1 MEWENDMSERLN
13 ILLVDDSDQEYA
25 RINDLLKEIKRWQF
39 NLERVSSYEIAAQK
53 ISRSRQTVCLLNP
66 HLSQDSGLQAL
77 HQTFEETT
85 APPVVLLTT
94 PEDHT
99 AAEKVMTNGAVDY
112 LIKGEIN
119 AASLERSIRYAL
131 KYNRLKD
138 KLEEQFQ
145 QHALQLIIKS
155 KHLQKEVIQLQHQ
168 VAVRQEKEQQYR
180 ELFEVDIYG
189 VEVLD
194 INGVITDCNTT
205 YERMLGYSREEIL
218 GQHTTTFA
226 SAYGAKRLKKKLSL
240 LKMRGYTEGEIELV
254 NKDGSMLLVWRR
266 FQAFFNDNNEYTG
279 AVAYSRDITERMK
292 AVRQISSLARSLEQS
307 PIAIMI
313 TDENGVVE
321 YVNFRFTEIT
331 GYTYEETIGQNLRN
345 FKTPDDEAEIF
356 LDLWRTIKE
365 DEEWQGE
372 FRNINK
378 DGESYWE
385 SLIVAPMYDAQ
396 GNVTN
401 FIAVHDDVTD
411 RKRNEEAAM
420 DSQRRVGDL
429 MSEHINDLT
438 AANEELQ
445 REISERK
452 RAEKALQRSRARLK
466 AQYKGIPVP
475 TYTWQKAGD
484 DFVLVDYND
493 AAEQDSQR
501 RIADFMGKPVKEVFK
516 DSPQVISDFARC
528 FTQKTTVKR
537 EAPYTMVTTGD
548 TKYFVTTYNFVP
560 PHLVIVHIQDI
571 TDHKKTEE
579 RLQEVQTELEQ
590 YRQKVEEV
598 QQTQPT
604 NGHGG
609 SYNGSG
615 GDPELKA
622 ALEHEIAKRE
632 EAEKALQENESR
644 MKEIAGN
651 IDERLREQ
659 YRGIP
664 IPTYSWQHIAGEF
677 ILVDFNNAAAESM
690 GKIVDFFGKSASEIF
705 ENRPEILADF
715 ETCYNE
721 KRTLVREAPYTMITT
736 GETRFFVT
744 TYHYVPPNMVIDH
757 IQDIT
762 EYKEIEAQLD
772 EYREKYGELNAEYGV
787 DMGGS
792 DQAAAL
798 ADGNLG
804 AELTMIKE
812 ELAAERAERQKLEQ
826 LLEKIKTKTGQLF
839 SSQVEQKV
847 QQRVK
852 ELASQNQSLQ
862 DSIDQQRQLQEQL
875 ENTRSELE
883 AQYKGIPVPT
893 YTWRHVGDDFVLMD
907 YNEAADKSSQGR
919 INSFKDKPAGE
930 IFKDRPQV
938 LADFDTCYRER
949 RLVKREA
956 PYRLVTT
963 GEIRQFVTT
972 YNFIPPDT
980 VIVHIEDVTEY
991 KKVEEALQVSEEQI
1005 EMSCRFSPEITLTFV
1020 NDAYCWYFNQHRED
1034 ILGQPLPFVLDEDRE
1049 QVTRHFNTLS
1059 QANPVGAIEYRVQ
1072 KSDGSVH
1079 WQRWITRAIYDERGR
1094 LVEFRT
1100 AGRDITRRKQ
1110 TGEKQLA

>member
-1 MEWENDMSERLN
+1 MSERLN

-25 RINDLLKEIKRWQF
+25 RINNLLKEIKRWQF
-39 NLERVSSYEIAAQK
+39 NLERVSSYETAVEKIA
-53 ISRSRQTVCLLNP
+53 RSRQTVCLVNP
-66 HLSQDSGLQAL
+66 HLSQSSGLQEL
-77 HQTFEETT
+77 HQKFADTT

-94 PEDHT
+94 PDDTT
-99 AAEKVMTNGAVDY
+99 APEKVMTNGAVDY
-112 LIKGEIN
+112 LVKGEIN
-119 AASLERSIRYAL
+119 VSSLERSIRYAL

-155 KHLQKEVIQLQHQ
+155 KQLQKEVIDLQHQ
-168 VAVRQEKEQQYR
+168 MAVRQEKEQQYR

-194 INGVITDCNTT
+194 INGVIVDCNTT

-218 GQHTTTFA
+218 GQASTTFA
-226 SAYGAKRLKKKLSL
+226 SGYGAKRLKKKLAL
-240 LKMRGYTEGEIELV
+240 LNTRGYTEGEIELV
-254 NKDGSMLLVWRR
+254 CKDSSMMLVWRR
-266 FQAFFNDNNEYTG
+266 FRALYNEDNEYTG
-279 AVAYSRDITERMK
+279 AVTYSRDITDRMK
-292 AVRQISSLARSLEQS
+292 AVRQISSLARALEQS

-321 YVNFRFTEIT
+321 YINFRFTEIT

-345 FKTPDDEAEIF
+345 YKTPDDDAEIF
-356 LDLWRTIKE
+356 LDIWRTIKE
-365 DEEWQGE
+365 GDEWQGE
-372 FRNINK
+372 FLNINK
-378 DGESYWE
+378 EGESYWE
-385 SLIVAPMYDAQ
+385 SLIVAPMYDPQ

-401 FIAVHDDVTD
+401 FIAAHDDVTE
-411 RKRNEEAAM
+411 RKQNEEAAM
-420 DSQRRVGDL
+420 ASQRRVGDL

-438 AANEELQ
+438 SANEELQ

-516 DSPQVISDFARC
+516 DNPQVISDFARC

-537 EAPYTMVTTGD
+537 EAPYTLVTTGEK
-548 TKYFVTTYNFVP
+548 KYFVTTYNFVP

-571 TDHKKTEE
+571 TEHKQTEE
-579 RLQEVQTELEQ
+579 KLGEVQSELEQ
-590 YRQKVEEV
+590 YRQRVETLPPSNG
-598 QQTQPT
+598 QSDPT
-604 NGHGG
+604 
-609 SYNGSG
+609 SQEGSG
-615 GDPELKA
+615 ELQA
-622 ALEHEIAKRE
+622 ALEHEIAQRE
-632 EAEKALQENESR
+632 KAEKALKDQEER
-644 MKEIAGN
+644 LKEIAGN

-690 GKIVDFFGKSASEIF
+690 GKIVDFFGKPASEIF
-705 ENRPEILADF
+705 KSRPEILADF

-762 EYKEIEAQLD
+762 EYKQIEAELED
-772 EYREKYGELNAEYGV
+772 YRQQYGEL
-787 DMGGS
+787 
-792 DQAAAL
+792 AAAEQSV
-798 ADGNLG
+798 AATPSPDIG
-804 AELTMIKE
+804 AELATIKE
-812 ELAAERAERQKLEQ
+812 ELETERAERQKLERT
-826 LLEKIKTKTGQLF
+826 LAKIKTKTGQLF
-839 SSQVEQKV
+839 TSQVEQRV
-847 QQRVK
+847 QQRVQ
-852 ELASQNQSLQ
+852 ELASQNKGLQ
-862 DSIDQQRQLQEQL
+862 ESIAEHRQLQEQL
-875 ENTRSELE
+875 EKTRSELE
-883 AQYKGIPVPT
+883 AQYKGIPLPT
-893 YTWRHVGDDFVLMD
+893 YTWRRVDDDFILMD
-907 YNEAADKSSQGR
+907 YNEAAEKSSQGR
-919 INSFKDKPAGE
+919 INSFKDKPAGD

-938 LADFDTCYRER
+938 LADFNQCYTER
-949 RLVKREA
+949 RLVRREA

-972 YNFIPPDT
+972 YNFVPPDT
-980 VIVHIEDVTEY
+980 IIVHIEDVTEY
-991 KKVEEALQVSEEQI
+991 KQVEEALQISEEQI
-1005 EMSCRFSPEITLTFV
+1005 ELNCRLSPEMTLTFV

-1034 ILGQPLPFVLDEDRE
+1034 ILGQQLPFVLDEDWE
-1049 QVTRHFNTLS
+1049 KVSRHFNTLS
-1059 QANPVGAIEYRVQ
+1059 QNNPVGAIEYRVR
-1072 KSDGSVH
+1072 KPDGSIH
-1079 WQRWITRAIYDERGR
+1079 WQRWITRAIYDELER
-1094 LVEFRT
+1094 LVEFRSN
-1100 AGRDITRRKQ
+1100 GRDITRRKKEEAQ
-1110 TGEKQLA
+1110 KQVA